1 MTNDESSLP
10 TLYMGEAAAT
20 LTTICN
26 AIDNGADLDET
37 MLELFNTTATQL
49 SEGVDR
55 RKGAARY
62 LKGAIE
68 QAKAY
73 EEQVTSHRKKLESAL
88 AKLKVMTKEIV
99 EANPDIPFKD
109 GLGKKLSIVK
119 NSKPSVKY
127 DFELTYKSVRNVLP
141 TFRDELPLSDEELL
155 RYGVPS
161 EFLAL
166 DTGKVLADL
175 QAGVELSWAELAQGY
190 HLRGL

>member
-1 MTNDESSLP
+1 MMTDELVP
-10 TLYMGEAAAT
+10 KIHLGYAANT

-37 MLELFNTTATQL
+37 MLELFETTATQL

-73 EEQVTSHRKKLESAL
+73 EKQVTSHRKQLETAL
-88 AKLKVMTKEIV
+88 TKLKAMTKEIV

-109 GLGKKLSIVK
+109 GLGKKLSIAK
-119 NSKPSVKY
+119 NGKASLVY
-127 DFELTYKSVRNVLP
+127 DFDFEFTVIRDVVSYAAYEYLRESEYLDYIEETSVYTLN
-141 TFRDELPLSDEELL
+141 
-155 RYGVPS
+155 
-161 EFLAL
+161 
-166 DTGKVLADL
+166 TGKLRADL
-175 QAGVELSWAELAQGY
+175 EAGKKSPVAHLEHGSN
-190 HLRGL
+190 LRGL